1 MSIGSLESLP
11 PDDAHLRERCSSS
24 REVYRGHFLE
34 VYRDEIVL
42 PDGGHTGREYMRHPG
57 AVMIV
62 PLLDDG
68 RLVMERQF
76 RYPLDRAMLEF
87 PAGKLEPGEPGIVC
101 GVRELFEETGFTA
114 REWAYAGRLHNAIAY
129 CDEHIQIWFARGL
142 QPGER
147 RLDAGEFLDV
157 FAATPEELAGWVLEG
172 RVTDAKTSI
181 GLLWLQQ
188 WRAGAWPLT
197 WRAARDFE
205 VEAQQED
212 SAASGSG
219 LSSDA

>member
-114 REWAYAGRLHNAIAY
+114 REWAYDRDG
-129 CDEHIQIWFARGL
+129 HIGVLSKGL
-142 QPGER
+142 D
-147 RLDAGEFLDV
+147 DAAEQ
-157 FAATPEELAGWVLEG
+157 GWVLI
-172 RVTDAKTSI
+172 DM
-181 GLLWLQQ
+181 
-188 WRAGAWPLT
+188 
-197 WRAARDFE
+197 AADWATIYPPTE
-205 VEAQQED
+205 
-212 SAASGSG
+212 
-219 LSSDA
+219 

>member
-1 MSIGSLESLP
+1 MSIASLESLAS
-11 PDDAHLRERCSSS
+11 DDAHLRERCVSS

-34 VYRDEIVL
+34 VYRDEITL

-57 AVMIV
+57 AVMII

-114 REWAYAGRLHNAIAY
+114 REWAYAGQLHNAIAY

-142 QPGER
+142 QAALEPAPFGPKARAVYRPGSGVWMPGSSSTCLR
-147 RLDAGEFLDV
+147 PPRKNWQAGCWM
-157 FAATPEELAGWVLEG
+157 AGSPMP
-172 RVTDAKTSI
+172 R
-181 GLLWLQQ
+181 
-188 WRAGAWPLT
+188 P
-197 WRAARDFE
+197 
-205 VEAQQED
+205 
-212 SAASGSG
+212 ASGCSG
-219 LSSDA
+219 CSSGAPVPGL